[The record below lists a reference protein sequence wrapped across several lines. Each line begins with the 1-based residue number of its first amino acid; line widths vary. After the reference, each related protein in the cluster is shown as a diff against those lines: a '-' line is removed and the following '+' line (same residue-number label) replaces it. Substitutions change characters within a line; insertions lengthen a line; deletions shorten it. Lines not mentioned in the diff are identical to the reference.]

1 MKKYLLSC
9 LALVIVLSHIQ
20 TASADNLPYDVK
32 VAITKYRRGNYTGC
46 LQDCQDIIN
55 RHPSNSIAYYYM
67 AMSYVQAGQKDKAIQ
82 AYGKVLN
89 LPASPFLYK
98 YATKGKVCLETPD
111 QCNPQAP
118 ATKEV
123 PMSDLDKFINQNS
136 SDVSPDVR
144 QDFEQKH
151 LNRIKYEIN
160 NDKTEIHDSKFR
172 QMDNDSSMKDVDK
185 NANLIAQKPNQ
196 QEIDKALKTLND
208 AGISVDVNNGT
219 SPMQAVQNMQMQN
232 ANPVNPANPDL
243 AQVQALL
250 GANQSGGN
258 NSMMDMLPSMIIQN
272 KDGKSNY
279 SPQMVQAMIMN
290 SMMSSVNFNVNSDD
304 NK

>member
-9 LALVIVLSHIQ
+9 LALVIVLSHVQ

-32 VAITKYRRGNYTGC
+32 VAITKYRAGNYTGC

-55 RHPSNSIAYYYM
+55 RHPSSSIAYYYM

-98 YATKGKVCLETPD
+98 YATKGKVCLENPD

-118 ATKEV
+118 ATKDV

-144 QDFEQKH
+144 KDFEQKH
-151 LNRIKYEIN
+151 LNRVKYEIN
-160 NDKTEIHDSKFR
+160 NDKTEIKDNKFR
-172 QMDNDSSMKDVDK
+172 QLDNDSTMNDVDK
-185 NANLIAQKPNQ
+185 KTNLIAQKPNQ

-208 AGISVDVNNGT
+208 AGISVDVNNGAN
-219 SPMQAVQNMQMQN
+219 PMQAAQTMQMQN
-232 ANPVNPANPDL
+232 ANYANPDL
-243 AQVQALL
+243 MQVQALL
-250 GANQSGGN
+250 GTNQSTGN
-258 NSMMDMLPSMIIQN
+258 NSMMDMLPSMIVQN

-290 SMMSSVNFNVNSDD
+290 SMMSSVNFNANNDD